1 MTLIER
7 EERNLP
13 LADAPTTTSLYCMVA
28 MVADE
33 ASEAGFRDF
42 AKALEAAIDGFLAS
56 LPADQQA
63 DALRLSYELAMG
75 RMEEGEAVTAP
86 PRLRLVYSR

>member
-7 EERNLP
+7 EERTLP

-42 AKALEAAIDGFLAS
+42 AKALEAAMGGFLAS

-75 RMEEGEAVTAP
+75 RMEDGEAAAPP